1 MYDVDVSAVGLRREK
16 SMSDKLQPISMDE
29 LSAWIFGEL
38 ETRRSIFGIPRE
50 LFFVP
55 RKTDRFRSELYG
67 HPLETP
73 FGVAAGPHTQMA
85 QNIVAAWL
93 CGARL
98 IELKTVQTLDE
109 LNVSKPCIDL
119 QDEGYNVEWSQELK
133 LHESFDEYLRAWVLI
148 HALHRRLGFPGEAP
162 GVIFNMSVGYN
173 LDGLL
178 KPNMQR
184 FLKNMQNAPEE
195 ISEYMLTV
203 ERHCPQIR
211 KAVVPGRLSN
221 SVTLSTMHGCPPEEI
236 EGLCE
241 YLLKHWRLHTN
252 VKLNPTLLGPD
263 ALRDVLNRRLG
274 YRDIVV
280 PDIAFEHDL
289 KYKDAVPMLRN
300 LRKLAREKKLQ
311 FGVKLSNTL
320 EVENTR
326 KAFDPKEKMMYMSGR
341 ALHAVTVQVARK
353 LAVEFMGELPMS
365 FSAGADAFH
374 VESLLA
380 SGMNTIT
387 VCSDLLKSGGY
398 LRLPQYIERVREGMA
413 ALEAADLK
421 DYAIRY
427 ARSTS
432 GAVPGNAAALLNLN
446 RYAETVLN
454 DRRLMK
460 EACDTA
466 RTKTGRLLGW
476 FDCIK
481 APCTDECPVNQQ
493 VPRYMRAV
501 KQGQWRDAV
510 EIVREDNPLPSV
522 LGRACT
528 HVCENACIRSH
539 YDEPLAIREIK
550 RFIMSH
556 EKTAKASKATGDG
569 TKVAVI
575 GGGPCGL
582 ATSCFLTRA
591 GYDVT
596 VFEGRKYA
604 GGMVSGTIPGYRATQ
619 AVIDQDLKALEAA
632 GVKIVYGKKAGRD
645 FTPARLRRDGFK
657 YIVIA
662 TGAQQGLRMGVEG
675 EKARGVL
682 DGLEFLRAVR
692 EKKPPALGRVVG
704 VIGGGDVAMDC
715 ARTAKRLTGKT
726 VKVLYRRTARE
737 MPAQKEEVREL
748 LEEGIELIELTAP
761 RSVVVRGGKM
771 IALRCVRMTLG
782 EPDESGRRRPV
793 EVRDSEFEMPLDQL
807 IVAIGQRADFDFLG
821 DEAVKL
827 NRGGYIEVNPVT
839 METSAPGVFA
849 GGDAVLGG
857 PETIVKALGDGR
869 KIARAIRSREEP
881 GWAELVG
888 EEPAPRKLSAAETV
902 DLLRR
907 KAHREY
913 RVPLVARPMGKRK
926 DFKEILQTL
935 EKEQAVAEASRC
947 LECDL
952 MCSLCMTVCPN
963 RAIQVYRMEPVEVD
977 LPKLRVQKGRIVE
990 AGTQSFAIRQH
1001 FQVAVFADFCNEC
1014 GNCATFCPTA
1024 GRPYQDKPRLYR
1036 KRSEFDA
1043 EKDNAFMAM
1052 RSRKGWKMLGR
1063 FGGETYE
1070 ILMEGR
1076 HLSYTSPLFHAVF
1089 DPDTLVL
1096 QKKKLTRGVTD
1107 GYLSLDPCAA
1117 MVALLRGIRGSM
1129 TYLPTAE

>member
-1 MYDVDVSAVGLRREK
+1 
-16 SMSDKLQPISMDE
+16 MSDKFQPISMDD
-29 LSAWIFGEL
+29 LSAWIFDEL
-38 ETRRSIFGIPRE
+38 ETRHSIFGIPRE

-55 RKTDRFRSELYG
+55 KRNDRFRAELYG
-67 HPLETP
+67 RTLETP

-93 CGARL
+93 CGARM

-109 LNVSKPCIDL
+109 LNVSKPCIDM

-133 LHESFDEYLRAWVLI
+133 IHESFDEYLRAWVLI
-148 HALHRRLGFPGEAP
+148 HALHRRLGFPGDSP
-162 GVIFNMSVGYN
+162 GVVFNMSVGYN
-173 LDGLL
+173 LEGLL

-184 FLKNMQNAPEE
+184 FLKNMQNAPDDIER
-195 ISEYMLTV
+195 YMLIV
-203 ERHCPQIR
+203 ERHCPHIK
-211 KAVVPGRLSN
+211 KAVVPGRLSD
-221 SVTLSTMHGCPPEEI
+221 SVTLSTMHGCPPDEI

-241 YLLKHWRLHTN
+241 YLLMHWRLHTN

-263 ALRDVLNRRLG
+263 ALREVLNRRLG

-289 KYKDAVPMLRN
+289 KYADAVPMLQR

-326 KAFDPKEKMMYMSGR
+326 KVFDAKEKMMYLSGR

-353 LAVEFMGELPMS
+353 VAVEFMGDLPMS

-374 VESLLA
+374 AEALLA
-380 SGMNTIT
+380 AGMNTIT

-398 LRLPQYIERVREGMA
+398 MRLPQYIERVRAGMT
-413 ALEAADLK
+413 ALGATDLK
-421 DYAIRY
+421 DFAIRT

-460 EACDTA
+460 ESCNTA
-466 RTKTGRLLGW
+466 RTKTSRPLGL

-493 VPRYMRAV
+493 VPRYLRAV
-501 KQGQWRDAV
+501 KQGKMRDAI
-510 EIVREDNPLPSV
+510 EIVRADNPLPSI

-528 HVCENACIRSH
+528 HVCENVCIRSH
-539 YDEPLAIREIK
+539 YDEPLAIREMK
-550 RFIMSH
+550 RFIMAQ
-556 EKTAKASKATGDG
+556 EKTAKESAKAT
-569 TKVAVI
+569 TVEAKVAVI

-582 ATSCFLTRA
+582 STSCFLTRA

-596 VFEGRKYA
+596 VFEARAYA

-619 AVIDQDLKALEAA
+619 AVIDQDMKALEAA
-632 GVKIVYGKKAGRD
+632 GVKIVYNKQAGRD
-645 FTPARLRRDGFK
+645 FTLSRLRSDGFK
-657 YIVIA
+657 YIVVA
-662 TGAQQGLRMGVEG
+662 TGAQKGLRMGVDG
-675 EKARGVL
+675 EDSRGVL
-682 DGLEFLRAVR
+682 DGLEFLRSVR
-692 EKKPPALGRVVG
+692 EKKPPALGPVVG

-715 ARTAKRLTGKT
+715 ARTAVRLTGKT
-726 VKVLYRRTARE
+726 VKVIYRRTARE
-737 MPAQKEEVREL
+737 MPAQKEEIREL
-748 LEEGIELIELTAP
+748 LEEGIELVELTAP
-761 RSVVVRGGKM
+761 RTVVARNGK
-771 IALRCVRMTLG
+771 ITALRCVRMKLG
-782 EPDESGRRRPV
+782 DPDESGRRRPV
-793 EVRDSEFEMPLDQL
+793 EVPDSEFRMPLNQL
-807 IVAIGQRADFDFLG
+807 IVAIGQKADFDFFG
-821 DEAVKL
+821 DEPVKL
-827 NRGGYIEVNPVT
+827 NRGGYIEVDPAT
-839 METSAPGVFA
+839 METSLPGVFA

-869 KIARAIRSREEP
+869 KIARAIRGREEP
-881 GWAELVG
+881 GLAAVV
-888 EEPAPRKLSAAETV
+888 EEDAVPRKLSASETV

-913 RVPLVARPMGKRK
+913 RVPAVERPAAQRK

-935 EKEQAVAEASRC
+935 EKEQAATEAARC

-963 RAIQVYRMEPVEVD
+963 RAIQVYRMEPMDVE
-977 LPKLRVQKGRIVE
+977 LPRLRVEKRKIIETGKK
-990 AGTQSFAIRQH
+990 AFAVHQH
-1001 FQVAVFADFCNEC
+1001 FQIAVLTDFCNEC

-1024 GRPYQDKPRLYR
+1024 GRPYKDKPRLYLR
-1036 KRSEFDA
+1036 RSEFDA
-1043 EKDNAFMAM
+1043 EKDNAFMVF
-1052 RSRKGWKMLGR
+1052 RSKKSWKMLAR
-1063 FGGETYE
+1063 FGGETHE
-1070 ILMEGR
+1070 IVLDG
-1076 HLSYTSPLFHAVF
+1076 HVNYTSPLFHAVL
-1089 DPDTLVL
+1089 DPETFSV
-1096 QKKKLTRGVTD
+1096 KTTKLMKGVSD
-1107 GYLSLDPCAA
+1107 GHLSLDPCAT

-1129 TYLPTAE
+1129 TYLPAVE